1 MALPF
6 FFLSYASRIIPVIA
20 TIGTALFRFMSKNP
34 KIIGGTVSV
43 QAVSSAIQSH
53 EGTEKE
59 KIEIVN
65 EIGKEDPQLRA
76 ELFKNVFYPGANIVS
91 NILPYLVVLIII
103 YIIIKK

>member
-91 NILPYLVVLIII
+91 NILPYLVVLLIM
-103 YIIIKK
+103 YILIKK

>member
-6 FFLSYASRIIPVIA
+6 FFLSYASRIIPIIA
-20 TIGTALFRFMSKNP
+20 TVGTALFRFISKNP

-53 EGTEKE
+53 EATEKE

-65 EIGKEDPQLRA
+65 EIGKENPQLRY
-76 ELFKNVFYPGANIVS
+76 ELYRNIFYPNTNIVL
-91 NILPYLVVLIII
+91 NILPYLLILIII
-103 YIIIKK
+103 YIFLKK

>member
-91 NILPYLVVLIII
+91 NILPYLFIFLIA
-103 YIIIKK
+103 YYFLKR

>member
-20 TIGTALFRFMSKNP
+20 TIGTALFRFMTKNP